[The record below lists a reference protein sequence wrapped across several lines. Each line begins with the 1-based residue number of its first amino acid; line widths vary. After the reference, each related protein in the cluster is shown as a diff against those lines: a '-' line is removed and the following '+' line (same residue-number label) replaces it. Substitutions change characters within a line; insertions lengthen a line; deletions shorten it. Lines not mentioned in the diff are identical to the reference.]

1 MTLAEV
7 IRLALLASIVLLV
20 FSLGLQAPPGSA
32 VRLIRR
38 PGLLARSLLAMYVL
52 VPLFAIGLALA
63 FDLPFP
69 VKVALVALAVS
80 PVPPFLPKKQLKAG
94 GSGSYAFGLLVVA
107 GVLAIVFVPLALHLG
122 SSVFERAA
130 DISPAAIA
138 RIVALTIVVPLGLGM
153 LVAHLAPRVADRIA
167 KPAGLIATVLLVAAF
182 LPVLVTMWR
191 PMMSLIGDGTLA
203 AFVAFAVAAL
213 IAGDVL
219 GGPRQD
225 DRVVL
230 ALSSAARHP
239 GVAMAIASANAADEK
254 LVPAAVLL
262 YLVVNGIVSVLY
274 LKWRARGTAAVAL
287 PTQA

>member
-1 MTLAEV
+1 M
-7 IRLALLASIVLLV
+7 
-20 FSLGLQAPPGSA
+20 
-32 VRLIRR
+32 
-38 PGLLARSLLAMYVL
+38 
-52 VPLFAIGLALA
+52 
-63 FDLPFP
+63 
-69 VKVALVALAVS
+69 
-80 PVPPFLPKKQLKAG
+80 
-94 GSGSYAFGLLVVA
+94 
-107 GVLAIVFVPLALHLG
+107 
-122 SSVFERAA
+122 
-130 DISPAAIA
+130 
-138 RIVALTIVVPLGLGM
+138 VPLGLGM

-203 AFVAFAVAAL
+203 AFVAFADAAL